1 MYRRPISVVN
11 NKKPNAMC
19 VKYLIFRNLDNAIK
33 ATEDLDLAYYEVS
46 KLRSD
51 NGETA
56 VVDLYDENE
65 VKTHRFIVDPGLY
78 AISAY
83 QDQGD

>member
-1 MYRRPISVVN
+1 MPRWPFSVVN

-19 VKYLIFRNLDNAIK
+19 VKYLIFRNLANAIL
-33 ATEDLDLAYYEVS
+33 ATIDLDPAYYGIS
-46 KLRSD
+46 KLRCD

-56 VVDLYDENE
+56 VVDLYDEND